1 MKRIKRI
8 GCILM
13 AMLLFAGIVAGC
25 GSGGTK
31 PEDTKAVTSAAS
43 SAGTDATVSEEIK
56 AIEYTFLD
64 TVHATA
70 PFGYNNPNDVV
81 TPWVEENLKVKVKEV
96 VFAAGQAPME
106 RINMMVAAD
115 NLPDVVLIDS
125 PDVAAAYATGAFA
138 DLTDYIKNLPN
149 IDKFVSDIGW
159 NMNSVDGRVV
169 AIPVSSMEVDSKNP
183 EVEKMIG
190 NDLYF
195 RLPNNW
201 AFVVQQDILKQLGY
215 TFKTV
220 DEVQAELDANP
231 RRITDED
238 VAITPAIDTFE
249 KFEKLLYDIKA
260 LKLKVDGKDLIPLSI
275 PEWGMYH
282 ISTLFAQHGGFI
294 FDEAAST
301 TSAYLANPGMKEF
314 YKVAGKWIKDGIL
327 DRDFMILKPEQ
338 YQERVSAGRVA
349 VTFMI
354 PDVAGTRQNLK
365 AKSPTND
372 LRPIKWPAP
381 VVASKSYV
389 DPSYPGGFYVIMVN
403 KKYENLERLLS
414 YFDWFQTE
422 EAMDIGTW
430 GPESAGLFAVN
441 DGKKQFK
448 DEKLW
453 EAIRDAKKTDD
464 GRNAEYYGIYDK
476 NNSVAYFTS
485 KAFLSAPA
493 PYINLK
499 ASERSYPTKFN
510 AYGDMFNY
518 VSTSKLCRDGS
529 VLAPTGEKASAL
541 GSYYWG
547 TTKSKVARLFD
558 AKSDADFDKI
568 YEELVNDMKVN
579 GGYDEAVASM
589 DPLFK
594 GALGK

>member
-8 GCILM
+8 VCILTAVLM
-13 AMLLFAGIVAGC
+13 MAGIAAGC
-25 GSGGTK
+25 GPGGEKSGETK
-31 PEDTKAVTSAAS
+31 TEAAS
-43 SAGTDATVSEEIK
+43 SGTTAGVSEEVK
-56 AIEYTFLD
+56 PIEYTFLD

-96 VFAAGQAPME
+96 IFAAGQAPME
-106 RINMMVAAD
+106 RVNMMVAAD

-125 PDVAAAYATGAFA
+125 PNVATAYATGAFA
-138 DLTDYIKNLPN
+138 DLTENIKRMPN

-159 NMNSVDGRVV
+159 NMNSVNGRIV
-169 AIPVSSMEVDSKNP
+169 AIPVSSIEVDSQNP
-183 EVEKMIG
+183 EVEKMTG

-231 RRITDED
+231 RRIADED
-238 VAITPAIDTFE
+238 VAITPAIDTFD

-294 FDEAAST
+294 FDEATST

-314 YKVAGKWIKDGIL
+314 YKAAGKWIKDGIL

-354 PDVAGTRQNLK
+354 PDVAGTRENLK
-365 AKSPTND
+365 AKSTTND

-381 VVASKSYV
+381 AVASKSYV

-403 KKYENLERLLS
+403 KKYQNIERLMS

-422 EAMDIGTW
+422 EAMDMGTW
-430 GPESAGLFAVN
+430 GPESAGLYVVN

-476 NNSVAYFTS
+476 NNTVVNFTS

-499 ASERSYPTKFN
+499 ASERSYPIKFN
-510 AYGDMFNY
+510 AYADMFNY
-518 VSTSKLCRDGS
+518 VSTVKLCRDGS

-541 GSYYWG
+541 SSYYWG

-558 AKSDADFDKI
+558 AKNDADFDKI
-568 YEELVNDMKVN
+568 FEELVNDMKVN
-579 GGYDEAVASM
+579 GSYDEAVASM
-589 DPLFK
+589 DTLFK
-594 GALGK
+594 TALGK